1 MDTRSRRP
9 ILLLLPLVVLALA
22 ACGPSGASGTTSAA
36 PTSVAPASDAPAS
49 EGPPSPVLS
58 AGPVDP
64 VISGAPTTGQTDT
77 DWGRIWDAVPTGFP
91 TYPGSTLAEDAG
103 LRDVSGAWAL
113 EGGDPAEMANW
124 FQAHLEQAA
133 FSTESLSGPQEDG
146 SFLLDSVGEDGCKV
160 EVQVAPTGG
169 LVLVSVKYGAACP
182 NV

>member
-36 PTSVAPASDAPAS
+36 PTSVAPASERAAQP
-49 EGPPSPVLS
+49 GPLRRP
-58 AGPVDP
+58 GR
-64 VISGAPTTGQTDT
+64 SGHQRGAHDRPDRHRLGSHL
-77 DWGRIWDAVPTGFP
+77 GRRPDRLPDL
-91 TYPGSTLAEDAG
+91 PGSTLAEDAG

-113 EGGDPAEMANW
+113 EGGDPRTMANW
-124 FQAHLEQAA
+124 FQAAPRAGRLQHRVAV
-133 FSTESLSGPQEDG
+133 GPAGGRQ
-146 SFLLDSVGEDGCKV
+146 LPARLVGEDGCKV